1 MSYTYEEAL
10 EVCKTGVDMTRPA
23 WPVGQHITWNADISE
38 FHPDPSVDFV
48 DQAGIQMTFI
58 PADFDEM
65 ASAWIEFSE

>member
-1 MSYTYEEAL
+1 MSLTYEEAL
-10 EVCKTGVDMTRPA
+10 EACKNGVNITRPT
-23 WPVGQHITWNADISE
+23 WPTWQYITWNTSISE

-65 ASAWIEFSE
+65 ASDWIEFSE